1 MLEITHTESHRH
13 HIEHPGCKLH
23 MFAIPG
29 LQLNGISKMQIADLF
44 LSDLHH
50 IFRDIYSRHLLHPA
64 RCAAIEKSP
73 VPQATSN
80 KHPFSCS
87 PMQLIAFRLHPL
99 SIFIDNR

>member
-50 IFRDIYSRHLLHPA
+50 IFRDIYSRHLLHSGPV
-64 RCAAIEKSP
+64 RC
-73 VPQATSN
+73 
-80 KHPFSCS
+80 
-87 PMQLIAFRLHPL
+87 
-99 SIFIDNR
+99 NRKITCTTGNIQ